1 MVTDIILSN
10 RLDMFA
16 ITETWIKA
24 NENNSSVTQILHALN
39 DFSVIQIPRITS
51 KGGGLAL
58 FYRKAFTIT
67 AMPGP
72 SFQSFEHIDLSIT
85 YEKLNFQMVLIYRPP
100 PSTKNKLTIPM
111 FFDDFHKLLDTLD
124 DYYQRPVILA
134 GDFNLHLDNPQD
146 SNVSRFLDILDSVN
160 LLQHITTP
168 THKRGHTLD
177 LLISRAEENL
187 VHDIKVLPDI
197 YSDHRVITSTLN
209 YSKPP
214 ITDVLVTYRA
224 VKNIDYNKL
233 QSDIAELF
241 PNPDAFDGLRLETLV
256 TTYHESLSSTYDKYA
271 PIITRSIKYR
281 PHAPWFTNELRN
293 EKREKRRLERRFRKS
308 GLTVHKL
315 MFEAKCADYNNLLEQ
330 SKTKYYTSKID
341 QSDRN
346 QLFRLIDGLFYSRN
360 TALPTYSLLDQLV
373 EEFNEY
379 FLHRIN
385 DIRAKLIPNDT
396 LPSFIDRSPSSD
408 LKFTCFIPPSDTQMR
423 EILPALTNKTSVLDP
438 MPTHIIKEYS
448 STLLPVLKNIVTISL
463 AEGLFPESLKTSI
476 IRPKLKKPDLDK
488 ETLKNYRPLANI
500 SFLSKVIEKAVAIQT
515 YSYLNTH
522 DLLPNFQSAYR
533 QYHSTETALIRVAND
548 ILVTVDSNVDVVLLL
563 LDLSAAFDTLDHS
576 ILLRRLET
584 YFGFTGSVLEWFSS
598 YLRGR
603 SQSVMIG
610 STTSTS
616 KSLEFGVPQGSILGP
631 LLFILYIAPLQD
643 VIATYNLSYMFY
655 ADDNQLY
662 IAVNPKETPQVSLD
676 KLRECTQAILHW
688 NTQNMLSTNPG
699 KTEVIHFTSRFQKQP
714 IALDTFK
721 FANTDVTV
729 SDKVRNLGVIMD
741 KNLSFTNHIN
751 DMCKKATLAI
761 RSIGRIRKYLPNDG
775 IKRLV
780 NALVM
785 SRLDYSN
792 SLLYGL
798 PKYQID
804 KLQRLQNTA
813 ARLVAGTR
821 RSDHI
826 KPVLK
831 DLHWLPIQSRI
842 IFKILLMS
850 YKIIHGLAPKYL
862 TSLIQ
867 IHQQSRKLRSS
878 NRCLLAVPSSRPRTT
893 TYGDRSFI
901 HAAPKL
907 WNNIPEEIKQAE
919 TISIFKTRLKSFLF
933 KNYFSP

>member
-1 MVTDIILSN
+1 MQNFADDTTMILDGSQSSFSRTLYLFDAFGSMSGLKVNYNKMESLWISSFKNSNNTLFSNKQITWAKGKVYTLGAWFSTLEENAFYVNFSEKIERIKNILNSWSARRLTLLGKITIIKSLAVSEIVHVVSSLPTDQGALKEINTLLYDFLWNGQGGQNQKDRNDKKDKIK
-10 RLDMFA
+10 R
-16 ITETWIKA
+16 TEMI
-24 NENNSSVTQILHALN
+24 N
-39 DFSVIQIPRITS
+39 D
-51 KGGGLAL
+51 
-58 FYRKAFTIT
+58 
-67 AMPGP
+67 
-72 SFQSFEHIDLSIT
+72 
-85 YEKLNFQMVLIYRPP
+85 EKLNFQMVLIYRPP

-134 GDFNLHLDNPQD
+134 GDFNLHLDKPQD
-146 SNVSRFLDILDSVN
+146 SNVSKFLDILDSAN

-379 FLHRIN
+379 FIYRIN

-396 LPSFIDRSPSSD
+396 LPSFIDRSPSPD

-488 ETLKNYRPLANI
+488 ETLKNYRPLANT
-500 SFLSKVIEKAVAIQT
+500 SFLSKVIEKAVTIQT

-533 QYHSTETALIRVAND
+533 QYHSTETALIRVTND

-643 VIATYNLSYMFY
+643 VIATYS
-655 ADDNQLY
+655 
-662 IAVNPKETPQVSLD
+662 
-676 KLRECTQAILHW
+676 
-688 NTQNMLSTNPG
+688 MLMITN
-699 KTEVIHFTSRFQKQP
+699 FT
-714 IALDTFK
+714 
-721 FANTDVTV
+721 
-729 SDKVRNLGVIMD
+729 
-741 KNLSFTNHIN
+741 
-751 DMCKKATLAI
+751 
-761 RSIGRIRKYLPNDG
+761 
-775 IKRLV
+775 
-780 NALVM
+780 
-785 SRLDYSN
+785 
-792 SLLYGL
+792 
-798 PKYQID
+798 
-804 KLQRLQNTA
+804 
-813 ARLVAGTR
+813 
-821 RSDHI
+821 
-826 KPVLK
+826 
-831 DLHWLPIQSRI
+831 
-842 IFKILLMS
+842 
-850 YKIIHGLAPKYL
+850 
-862 TSLIQ
+862 
-867 IHQQSRKLRSS
+867 
-878 NRCLLAVPSSRPRTT
+878 
-893 TYGDRSFI
+893 
-901 HAAPKL
+901 
-907 WNNIPEEIKQAE
+907 
-919 TISIFKTRLKSFLF
+919 
-933 KNYFSP
+933 

>member
-1 MVTDIILSN
+1 M
-10 RLDMFA
+10 
-16 ITETWIKA
+16 
-24 NENNSSVTQILHALN
+24 
-39 DFSVIQIPRITS
+39 
-51 KGGGLAL
+51 
-58 FYRKAFTIT
+58 
-67 AMPGP
+67 
-72 SFQSFEHIDLSIT
+72 
-85 YEKLNFQMVLIYRPP
+85 
-100 PSTKNKLTIPM
+100 
-111 FFDDFHKLLDTLD
+111 
-124 DYYQRPVILA
+124 
-134 GDFNLHLDNPQD
+134 
-146 SNVSRFLDILDSVN
+146 
-160 LLQHITTP
+160 
-168 THKRGHTLD
+168 
-177 LLISRAEENL
+177 
-187 VHDIKVLPDI
+187 
-197 YSDHRVITSTLN
+197 
-209 YSKPP
+209 
-214 ITDVLVTYRA
+214 
-224 VKNIDYNKL
+224 
-233 QSDIAELF
+233 
-241 PNPDAFDGLRLETLV
+241 
-256 TTYHESLSSTYDKYA
+256 
-271 PIITRSIKYR
+271 
-281 PHAPWFTNELRN
+281 
-293 EKREKRRLERRFRKS
+293 
-308 GLTVHKL
+308 
-315 MFEAKCADYNNLLEQ
+315 
-330 SKTKYYTSKID
+330 
-341 QSDRN
+341 
-346 QLFRLIDGLFYSRN
+346 
-360 TALPTYSLLDQLV
+360 
-373 EEFNEY
+373 
-379 FLHRIN
+379 IN

-396 LPSFIDRSPSSD
+396 LPSFIDRSPSPD

-533 QYHSTETALIRVAND
+533 QYHSTETALIRVTND

-688 NTQNMLSTNPG
+688 NTQNMLSTNPE

-850 YKIIHGLAPKYL
+850 CP
-862 TSLIQ
+862 T
-867 IHQQSRKLRSS
+867 
-878 NRCLLAVPSSRPRTT
+878 
-893 TYGDRSFI
+893 
-901 HAAPKL
+901 
-907 WNNIPEEIKQAE
+907 
-919 TISIFKTRLKSFLF
+919 KSFMDLHR
-933 KNYFSP
+933 SI